1 MLVSSSLA
9 ATLLLLTAAA
19 RGVTAGP
26 LDAAD
31 AKVVPARRDLEDAV
45 FGRAPADA
53 GVLLLSFE
61 RWVVDAIGG
70 AIAVLFHASAWA
82 LSRIDGRRP

>member
-1 MLVSSSLA
+1 LLVLVSAGLA
-9 ATLLLLTAAA
+9 AALLLLTAAA
-19 RGVTAGP
+19 RGVTAE
-26 LDAAD
+26 AAD
-31 AKVVPARRDLEDAV
+31 AKGAPARRDLEDAL
-45 FGRAPADA
+45 FARAPADA

-70 AIAVLFHASAWA
+70 AIAALFHASAWA